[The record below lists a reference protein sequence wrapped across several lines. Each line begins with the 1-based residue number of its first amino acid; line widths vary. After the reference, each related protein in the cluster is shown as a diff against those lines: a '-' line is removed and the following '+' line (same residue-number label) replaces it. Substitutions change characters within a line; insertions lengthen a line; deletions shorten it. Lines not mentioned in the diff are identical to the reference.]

1 MNVILRCEVF
11 GNFVPVDDVPECF
24 DVGGA
29 LVLVVKIIGMFP
41 DIEAEDGRA
50 AAAAEVGA
58 HERVVLVGGG
68 ADGEGAI
75 GFFAEP
81 CPAGTETGRAG
92 FGEGFFEGIEG
103 AEGFVDGSG
112 EFTRWCFGAAGSDDL
127 PEKAVIHM
135 TAAVVTNRTADVFW
149 NGTKVGNE
157 LKSRFRFKVGFSSDR
172 RIEVGDISLMM
183 SAVMDFHRES
193 INVRL
198 KRVQCIAKFR

>member
-1 MNVILRCEVF
+1 MRLRSEVF

-29 LVLVVKIIGMFP
+29 LVLIVKIIGMFP

-58 HERVVLVGGG
+58 HERVILVGGG

-81 CPAGTETGRAG
+81 CPAGTETGCAG
-92 FGEGFFEGIEG
+92 FSKGFFKSIKG
-103 AEGFVDGSG
+103 AEGLVDGSG

-127 PEKAVIHM
+127 PEKAMIHM
-135 TAAVVTNRTADVFW
+135 TAAVVADSGADVFR
-149 NGTKVGNE
+149 NGTEIGNQLE
-157 LKSRFRFKVGFSSDR
+157 SGFRFKVGFSSDR
-172 RIEVGDISLMM
+172 RIEVGDIGLVV

-198 KRVQCIAKFR
+198 KRVQCVAKFR